1 VHFGYVRLCF
11 VAVQKLTAVQL
22 KSEDLASK
30 AGKALLKKRATL
42 DKAANFRC
50 VVLSPRLSDPS
61 WGLAKRPPPQKKDPL
76 HWPAHFCRIQEQGRQ
91 RSGDGLNPV
100 RAVRVFF

>member
-1 VHFGYVRLCF
+1 MHFGYVRLCF

-61 WGLAKRPPPQKKDPL
+61 WGLAKRPPPPQKK
-76 HWPAHFCRIQEQGRQ
+76 
-91 RSGDGLNPV
+91 RSLGQPIFAEFKSKDANVPETG
-100 RAVRVFF
+100 